1 MFVKNTK
8 KLTLKAAKLMGD
20 RALEKC
26 EEIGKSFVFT
36 VVDAGGNVLYIQR
49 MEDAFFT
56 SVGIA
61 TDKAF
66 TAAAVK
72 KGTHVLTSIVKPEN
86 DLFGLNLTNNGR
98 IITFGGGLPIIVD
111 GEVIGGVG
119 VSGGSVA
126 EDMAVAEAA
135 IDIFEKSK

>member
-8 KLTLKAAKLMGD
+8 KLTLKAARLMGD
-20 RALEKC
+20 KALEKC

-36 VVDAGGNVLYIQR
+36 VVDAGGNVLYTQR

-72 KGTHVLTSIVKPEN
+72 KGTHVLTNIVKPEN

-98 IITFGGGLPIIVD
+98 IITFGGGLPVIID

-119 VSGGSVA
+119 VSGGSVE
-126 EDMAVAEAA
+126 EDMAVAQAA
-135 IDIFEKSK
+135 LDVLPK

>member
-1 MFVKNTK
+1 MFIKETR
-8 KLTLKAAKLMGD
+8 KLTLRAAKLMGE
-20 RALEKC
+20 RALDKC
-26 EEIGKSFVFT
+26 EEIGKPFVFT
-36 VVDAGGNVLYIQR
+36 VVDAGGNVLYTQR

-72 KGTHVLTSIVKPEN
+72 KGTHVLTDKVKPEQ

-98 IITFGGGLPIIVD
+98 IVTFGGGLPVIVE

-119 VSGGSVA
+119 VSGGSVE
-126 EDMAVAEAA
+126 EDIAVAEAA
-135 IDIFEKSK
+135 LSVLGA

>member
-1 MFVKNTK
+1 MLVKHTK
-8 KLTLKAAKLMGD
+8 KLTLEAAKMMGE
-20 RALEKC
+20 RALDKC
-26 EEIGKSFVFT
+26 EEIGKPFVFA
-36 VVDAGGNVLYIQR
+36 VVDAGGNILYIQR

-72 KGTHVLTSIVKPEN
+72 KGTHLLTQMVKPDC

-111 GEVIGGVG
+111 GEIIGGVG
-119 VSGGSVA
+119 VSGGSVE
-126 EDMAVAEAA
+126 EDMAVAQAA
-135 IDIFEKSK
+135 INLFVKKI